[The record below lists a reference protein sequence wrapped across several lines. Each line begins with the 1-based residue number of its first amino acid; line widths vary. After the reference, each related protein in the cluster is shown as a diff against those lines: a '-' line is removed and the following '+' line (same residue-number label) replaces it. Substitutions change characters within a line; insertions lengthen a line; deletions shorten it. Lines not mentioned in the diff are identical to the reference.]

1 MIMKYRILTSLLTI
15 AFIAFTANASLAKNH
30 KNKSTGPPVG
40 TSVGKTAPNI
50 VETGINGDTLKLSAL
65 RGKMVLIDFWASW
78 CGPCRRENP
87 NVVKAYDEFKD
98 KNFQEGKGFSVFS
111 VSLDQSHTAWEH
123 AVKMDNLS
131 WPWHVSDLKGWMSK
145 YAGVYGVRGIPSNFL
160 INGKGVIVARN
171 LRGNQLIETLSTL
184 QK

>member
-1 MIMKYRILTSLLTI
+1 MKYRIFTFLVILGLI
-15 AFIAFTANASLAKNH
+15 ALSADASLAKNH
-30 KNKSTGPPVG
+30 QPKSTPPPVG
-40 TSVGKTAPNI
+40 TSVGKRAPDI

-87 NVVKAYDEFKD
+87 IVVKAYDEFRD
-98 KNFQEGKGFSVFS
+98 KNFVEGKGFTVFS
-111 VSLDQSHTAWEH
+111 VSLDQSRTAWER
-123 AVKMDNLS
+123 AVQMDDLS

-145 YAGVYGVRGIPSNFL
+145 YAGIYGVRGIPANFL
-160 INGKGVIVARN
+160 INGNGVIVARN

>member
-1 MIMKYRILTSLLTI
+1 MKYRNFILSSLILI
-15 AFIAFTANASLAKNH
+15 LLAFTTSASFAKNH
-30 KNKSTGPPVG
+30 KKRQSAPPPVG
-40 TSVGKTAPNI
+40 TSIGKTAPDI
-50 VETGINGDTLKLSAL
+50 LETGINGDTLKLSAL

-98 KNFQEGKGFSVFS
+98 KNFIEGKGFTVFS
-111 VSLDQSHTAWEH
+111 VSLDQSHTAWER
-123 AVKMDNLS
+123 AVQIDGLS

-145 YAGVYGVRGIPSNFL
+145 YAGVYGVRGIPANFL
-160 INGKGVIVARN
+160 INGDGVIVARN

>member
-1 MIMKYRILTSLLTI
+1 MKYRISSLLLALALI
-15 AFIAFTANASLAKNH
+15 AVAAQSTLAKNH
-30 KNKSTGPPVG
+30 HHKSTPPPVG

-50 VETGINGDTLKLSAL
+50 VETGLQGDTLKLSAL

-87 NVVKAYDEFKD
+87 NVVKAYDEFHD
-98 KNFQEGKGFSVFS
+98 KTFVEGKGFTVFS
-111 VSLDQSHTAWEH
+111 VSLDQSHTAWER
-123 AVKMDNLS
+123 AVKMDGLS

-145 YAGVYGVRGIPSNFL
+145 YAGIYGVRGIPANFL

-171 LRGNQLIETLSTL
+171 LRGSQLIETLSTL